1 MTTSR
6 RTTAAPLTDFDEIVA
21 ALRTAGHNVGATRRE
36 VLAVVLA
43 RDGAF
48 TADDL
53 AASLDDVHVSTVYRS
68 LALLEEIG
76 VVDHV
81 HLAHGPALYE
91 RAATAGTQ
99 QHLVCEVCGGHLSVP
114 SGVFDEARRS
124 VEHEYGFVLSGGHFA
139 LTGRCADCR

>member
-6 RTTAAPLTDFDEIVA
+6 RTTTTSPADVDGIVST
-21 ALRTAGHNVGATRRE
+21 LRAAGHNVGSTRRAI
-36 VLAVVLA
+36 LSVVLA
-43 RDGAF
+43 HDGAF

-91 RAATAGTQ
+91 RAASVGTS
-99 QHLVCEVCGGHLSVP
+99 QHLVCESCGHHLSVP
-114 SGVFDEARRS
+114 SEVFEGTRR
-124 VEHEYGFVLSGGHFA
+124 VLEDEYGFVLSGGHFA
-139 LTGRCADCR
+139 LTGRCANCR

>member
-1 MTTSR
+1 MS
-6 RTTAAPLTDFDEIVA
+6 DFDDIVA
-21 ALRTAGHNVGATRRE
+21 ALREAGHNVGSTRRE
-36 VLAVVLA
+36 ILSVVLG

-81 HLAHGPALYE
+81 HLSHGPAMYE
-91 RAATAGTQ
+91 RASAAGTQ
-99 QHLVCEVCGGHLSVP
+99 QHLVCDRCGVHLSVP
-114 SGVFDEARRS
+114 SGLFDDVRHTIDR
-124 VEHEYGFVLSGGHFA
+124 EYGFALSGEHFA